1 MHTTISIYLLSF
13 SAKFQAEHAEPI
25 KFPLDFETA
34 LPISNFL
41 RMVQSG
47 RYQPGIV
54 SALVQLPPISKV
66 AGILIPDCLVQYQPW
81 YVQVA
86 SISLIYPTNICQSCQ
101 YERGPPHSSSD
112 TQTIGKGLKEQY
124 WFSFITIYNIQ
135 HRQHHGLLSIQL
147 CLYKSILF
155 FSFLNII
162 VIMIMIITIILR
174 PSSSGKQILVVV
186 RGLLLQCIAV
196 SSSSS
201 LISIVFIFIAH
212 QHCFRLHCQVVSI
225 CSSLNLAAL
234 FSSSS
239 LISTVFIIIIKSS
252 LTSLNLST
260 FFSSHP
266 SPSMTS
272 PHLTLSHP
280 CYYHI

>member
-1 MHTTISIYLLSF
+1 M
-13 SAKFQAEHAEPI
+13 
-25 KFPLDFETA
+25 
-34 LPISNFL
+34 
-41 RMVQSG
+41 
-47 RYQPGIV
+47 
-54 SALVQLPPISKV
+54 
-66 AGILIPDCLVQYQPW
+66 
-81 YVQVA
+81 A

-212 QHCFRLHCQVVSI
+212 QHCFRLHR
-225 CSSLNLAAL
+225 SSAL
-234 FSSSS
+234 FSSSLS
-239 LISTVFIIIIKSS
+239 SRQHLFIAQLGSIVFIFIAHQHGFHHHYQVVINIAQFINIFFKSS
-252 LTSLNLST
+252 LPIHDLTTSDTL
-260 FFSSHP
+260 
-266 SPSMTS
+266 PSMLL
-272 PHLTLSHP
+272 PHLTLL
-280 CYYHI
+280 